1 MHNEPLILQKHLFK
15 IFKLFLLIP
24 IIYSCSGPES
34 MNNYVY
40 QPVYL
45 NHKDTVKYTGIE
57 SCKECH
63 YHNYISYL
71 RTGMGLSFDSAT
83 KLKSAS
89 VIGPDSILY
98 DSDNDLYFHPYWDG
112 KIMKVKE
119 FRLEGADTLH
129 SRIQTVDYIVGS
141 GQHTNSHIYII
152 NNYAYQIP
160 FTYYTQDQKFDFPP
174 GFEGRYNSRFSRKIG
189 LECLS
194 CHNSFPEMVMGSE
207 NKYTYIPDG
216 INCEQCHGPGEI
228 HVKLKKEGVI
238 VDTSQFIDYS
248 IVNPVDLSPERQMDI
263 CTRCHLQGTTV
274 LKPGKSYYD
283 FKPGMD
289 LSKVMDVFMPRY
301 KGGKEDFI
309 MASHVERLKESRCYI
324 AIGAKL
330 NCIYCHK
337 AHTSYREI
345 DRNIYID
352 KCINCHNENSNTCS
366 ESENLR
372 NNKDNNCITCHMA
385 ESGSRDIPHV
395 RTHDHKIAIP
405 PTVEQLATERKFLGL
420 VSVNNPETDDLSSAK
435 GYLLEYESYQ
445 SDPTYLDSAYYYLQL
460 ADWLNNQE
468 NLNTIIQYYYL
479 KKDYSALVKLVEQI
493 GSERMLSNILV
504 NQEYSNYDA
513 WTAYRIGQAY
523 EFDRNIKLAN
533 KYYQKATLL
542 AQYNLEFQNKLG
554 STQVILEE
562 LNNAKK
568 TFEFILSENP
578 LYTSA
583 HVNYGYTLFLL
594 GVAEKAKYHYDY
606 ALSLDPDHIQ
616 ALVNKAGI
624 CLIEKDYEK
633 GMKYVDRVLLIEPGH
648 KQAEMI
654 KLSINIRQ

>member
-1 MHNEPLILQKHLFK
+1 MLQKHLFK
-15 IFKLFLLIP
+15 TSCLFLFIP
-24 IIYSCSGPES
+24 VIYSCSEPGS
-34 MNNYVY
+34 VNNNVS
-40 QPVYL
+40 QAIYL
-45 NHKDTVKYTGIE
+45 NHNDTVKYLGIE
-57 SCKECH
+57 SCKDCH
-63 YHNYISYL
+63 YNNYISYL

-89 VIGPDSILY
+89 VIGLDSILH
-98 DSDNDLYFHPYWDG
+98 DNYNNLYFRPYWDRD
-112 KIMKVKE
+112 IMKVNE
-119 FRLEGADTLH
+119 LRLDGVDTLH
-129 SRIQTVDYIVGS
+129 SRTETVDFIVGS

-152 NNYAYQIP
+152 NDYAYQIP

-174 GFEGRYNSRFSRKIG
+174 GFDGRHNSRFSRKIG

-216 INCEQCHGPGEI
+216 INCERCHGPGEV

-238 VDTSQFIDYS
+238 VDTSKNIDYS
-248 IVNPVDLSPERQMDI
+248 IVNPADLTPERQMDL
-263 CTRCHLQGTTV
+263 CARCHLQGTMV

-289 LSKVMDVFMPRY
+289 LSKVMDIFMPRY

-309 MASHVERLKESRCYI
+309 MASHVERLKESKCYI
-324 AIGAKL
+324 ATGNKL

-337 AHTSYREI
+337 AHISYTEI
-345 DRNIYID
+345 DKSIYVD
-352 KCINCHNENSNTCS
+352 KCISCHNESTNTCS
-366 ESENLR
+366 EPEYLR
-372 NNKDNNCITCHMA
+372 NDKDNNCIICHMA

-420 VSVNNPETDDLSSAK
+420 VSVNNPETDDLSTAK

-445 SDPTYLDSAYYYLQL
+445 SDPIYLDSAYYYLQL
-460 ADWLNNQE
+460 AEWTKKQE
-468 NLNTIIQYYYL
+468 NLNAIIQYYYL
-479 KKDYSALVKLVEQI
+479 KKDYPALVKLVEQI

-523 EFDRNIKLAN
+523 ESDGNIKMAN
-533 KYYQKATLL
+533 KYYLKATAL
-542 AQYNLEFQNKLG
+542 AQYILEFQNKLG
-554 STQVILEE
+554 STQVMQKE
-562 LNNAKK
+562 LNNAIK

-583 HVNYGYTLFLL
+583 HVNYGYTLLLL
-594 GVAEKAKYHYDY
+594 GHVDKAKYHYDY
-606 ALSLDPDHIQ
+606 ALSLDPDNIQ
-616 ALVNKAGI
+616 ALLNKAGI
-624 CLIEKDYEK
+624 CLMEKDYEK
-633 GMKYVDRVLLIEPGH
+633 GMKYIDRVLIIEPRNP
-648 KQAEMI
+648 QAKMI